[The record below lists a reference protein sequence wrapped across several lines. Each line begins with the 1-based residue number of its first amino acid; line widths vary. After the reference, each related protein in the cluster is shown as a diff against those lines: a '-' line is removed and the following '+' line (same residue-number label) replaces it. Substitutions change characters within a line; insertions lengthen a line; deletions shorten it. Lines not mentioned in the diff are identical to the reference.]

1 MAQDDRRLALLLNGM
16 GKETGSRSLP
26 ELVVQLSCMVRIPA
40 MNVDQPALFLGL
52 VGNAPGQ
59 CLTDTIAGLVA
70 QVEGNFSH

>member
-1 MAQDDRRLALLLNGM
+1 
-16 GKETGSRSLP
+16 
-26 ELVVQLSCMVRIPA
+26 